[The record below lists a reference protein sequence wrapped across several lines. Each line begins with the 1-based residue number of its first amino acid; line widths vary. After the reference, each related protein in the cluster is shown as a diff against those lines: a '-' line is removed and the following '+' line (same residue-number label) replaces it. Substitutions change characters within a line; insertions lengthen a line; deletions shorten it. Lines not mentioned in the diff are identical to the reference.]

1 MLEMPNDEALEQQIL
16 EYLETHPQASDT
28 LEGIAQWWLLC
39 HRVDSSVVQVK
50 RTLEALKSKGTI
62 HERRLSDGSNLYF
75 LNETRTSVRPL
86 RPSSLS

>member
-1 MLEMPNDEALEQQIL
+1 MPNDDTLEQQIL

-50 RTLEALKSKGTI
+50 QTLELLKSKGTI

-75 LNETRTSVRPL
+75 LNEARNSVRTPRPL
-86 RPSSLS
+86 SHS